1 MLKMFI
7 LKILLD
13 FFLLCYLLKMMMYY
27 LKDTNTSSSLT

>member
-13 FFLLCYLLKMMMYY
+13 FFLLCYLLKMMMYH
-27 LKDTNTSSSLT
+27 LKDANTSSSLT